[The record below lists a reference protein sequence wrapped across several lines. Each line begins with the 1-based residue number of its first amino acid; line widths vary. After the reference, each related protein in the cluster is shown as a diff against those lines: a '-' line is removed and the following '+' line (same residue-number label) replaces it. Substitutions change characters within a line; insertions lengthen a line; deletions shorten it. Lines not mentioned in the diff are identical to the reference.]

1 MRIGVLF
8 SLYNCMHYFDSCVNP
23 WFDLKDK
30 YDFVF
35 ATCSGVHQQMPKEA
49 KKRAN
54 ANNAYSLLKI
64 LGKDFDFIVSTMGK
78 NNWTDEKSKNYM
90 LNYLKDQNV
99 DLIWIVDGDEIYTK
113 TQIVNII
120 EFIESNTQ
128 YDIYTLNYKNHV
140 FKKNLWIDDFHK
152 RVIYWI
158 NRNEGIK
165 EFIFDTDIKYNDD
178 TLAIDSNH
186 ICRIDRNIAF
196 IDHYTWL
203 VNDCRTKD
211 KLEYQNNKYYGTDG
225 KRCGFKYTDAEGL
238 IFNKDFYS
246 ERNLSLPTLHE
257 TITISSKSI
266 KIIFNKDKAEITI
279 KNFDLQGIHLVEI
292 YDLDNNL
299 LYQTNFDFVI
309 DVDYYI
315 IIYNDKFK
323 NLEKFRIKICKNE
336 TIINDEYIYIN
347 LYERFFFN

>member
-1 MRIGVLF
+1 
-8 SLYNCMHYFDSCVNP
+8 MHYFDSCVNP

-30 YDFVF
+30 YDLVF

-49 KKRAN
+49 KKKAN

-165 EFIFDTDIKYNDD
+165 EFIFDTDVKYNNNL
-178 TLAIDSNH
+178 LAIDVKSNC
-186 ICRIDRNIAF
+186 IIDRDIAF

-203 VNDCRTKD
+203 AEDQRSKD
-211 KLEYQNNKYYGTDG
+211 KIEYQNAKYYGE
-225 KRCGFKYTDAEGL
+225 EGEKCAFIYDNINGL
-238 IFNKDFYS
+238 QFNKNLYLR
-246 ERNLSLPTLHE
+246 RNINIPTVHE
-257 TITISSKSI
+257 TQTINSNGINISLEKEKNKICIYNRKLHGKYFCKVYNCNNELLYDTIFFLEPNINYFIIILNYDFEQLEKI
-266 KIIFNKDKAEITI
+266 KIQLINA
-279 KNFDLQGIHLVEI
+279 KNNELIHDEF
-292 YDLDNNL
+292 
-299 LYQTNFDFVI
+299 LYLNF
-309 DVDYYI
+309 
-315 IIYNDKFK
+315 
-323 NLEKFRIKICKNE
+323 
-336 TIINDEYIYIN
+336 
-347 LYERFFFN
+347 YERFFFN